1 MEDWKKIRKYHLCN
15 MRKQVCYVVL
25 LMAWMEA
32 IRVGPVQLVYKG
44 KHGYPAAAWDDDFG
58 VRFVLH
64 L

>member
-58 VRFVLH
+58 
-64 L
+64 